1 MGVRGQNGGFW
12 VCWIHLDHPQVS
24 HVSLYTC
31 TTCTTN
37 SCTQTALLWGCSWH
51 QVASNQNFRFCRCG
65 SGWSILYTWYTC
77 TGPRGT
83 PGDGLD
89 EFSTLKN
96 PHFDPSYIAVA
107 SKLWKLAFSVIG
119 VRGWIGQMGPM
130 VGPIVGGFKIKT
142 FINKNVFIHQNKYF
156 EGVWYF

>member
-1 MGVRGQNGGFW
+1 MWQW
-12 VCWIHLDHPQVS
+12 VEHLVHVVHVHRATWDTWGWSRWIQHPQKTPFWP
-24 HVSLYTC
+24 LT
-31 TTCTTN
+31 
-37 SCTQTALLWGCSWH
+37 LICSFS
-51 QVASNQNFRFCRCG
+51 QSKVRILGCG
-65 SGWSILYTWYTC
+65 SGWSTWYTWYTC
-77 TGPRGT
+77 TGTCGT
-83 PGDGLD
+83 PGDRLD
-89 EFSTLKN
+89 GFSTLKN

-130 VGPIVGGFKIKT
+130 VGPIVGGFKLKT